1 MTAILRNHAE
11 AEHPSYDLIIIGA
24 GVYGISLSLVASRMG
39 LKVLLLEK
47 KDFGWSTS
55 FNSLRTIHGGLRYL
69 QKMDLKRFFE
79 SVAERQW
86 FLREFPGLV
95 TPLPCLMPLY
105 GNGMYRPSVF
115 RVALALNDMLSC
127 NRNRGVA
134 TGQELENGRIIN
146 SEEVIRIFPL
156 VDRTSLQGGAVWHDG
171 GMPASQLVVM
181 EMLKQACR
189 GDVTP
194 LNYTEAT
201 ELILDNNQVRGI
213 RCIDSETGKQFEF
226 KGTRVI
232 NAAGPWCRKLAT
244 SFDRDDPELFRY
256 SIAWNVLINKKALSS
271 HSLAVKPKRP
281 GARMFFVH
289 AWNGLILGGTVHS
302 PWHDTDEY
310 PMPGEK
316 DLQAYIDDMN
326 LAIPSLNLKQ
336 SDILQIYSG
345 LLPVREQGTDILA
358 DREVIKDHGTENGPR
373 GLFTVSGVK
382 FTTSRKVAEK
392 ALKIIFPGR
401 AAQAAGKRGK
411 TPVPVPSPA
420 SLESIFDFH
429 WQPGRDG
436 SDWQERLTGIIRNEA
451 VVHLDDLMIRRT
463 TLGDNPQRAMTIAP
477 EIVQLFDWD
486 PARQEKE
493 IERLHTYFAVRRPR

>member
-1 MTAILRNHAE
+1 MTTLLRNHAE
-11 AEHPSYDLIIIGA
+11 AAQKSHDITIIGA
-24 GVYGISLSLVASRMG
+24 GVYGIAISLVASRMD

-79 SVAERQW
+79 SVAERRW

-115 RVALALNDMLSC
+115 RIALAMNDMLSC
-127 NRNRGVA
+127 NRNRDVA
-134 TGQELENGRIIN
+134 PGQELESGRII
-146 SEEVIRIFPL
+146 SREEVIKIFPQ
-156 VDRTSLQGGAVWHDG
+156 VDRTSLQGGAVWYDG

-181 EMLKQACR
+181 EMLKQACQ

-201 ELILDNNQVRGI
+201 ELLVDGNQVKGI
-213 RCIDSETGKQFEF
+213 RAVDGETGKQFEF
-226 KGTRVI
+226 MSTRVI
-232 NAAGPWCRKLAT
+232 NAAGPWCRKLAAA
-244 SFDRDDPELFRY
+244 FDRDDPELFRY
-256 SIAWNVLINKKALSS
+256 SIAWNVLINKKALSG
-271 HSLAVKPKRP
+271 HSLAIKPKRP

-316 DLQAYIDDMN
+316 DLQTYIDDMN
-326 LAIPSLNLKQ
+326 LAIPSLELKKN
-336 SDILQIYSG
+336 DILQIYSG

-358 DREVIKDHGTENGPR
+358 DREVIKDHGAGGGPQ
-373 GLFTVSGVK
+373 GLYSVSGVK

-392 ALKIIFPGR
+392 TLKIIFPGH
-401 AAQAAGKRGK
+401 AAPVADKREK
-411 TPVPVPSPA
+411 TPVSSPA
-420 SLESIFDFH
+420 GQESIFAFH
-429 WQPGRDG
+429 WQLDRDNR
-436 SDWQERLTGIIRNEA
+436 DWQERLTNIIRNEA
-451 VVHLDDLMIRRT
+451 VIHLDDLLIRRT
-463 TLGDNPQRAMTIAP
+463 TLGDNPQRAMAIAP

-486 PARQEKE
+486 QTRQQEE
-493 IERLHTYFAVRRPR
+493 ISRLHNYFAVRRPW